1 MVSPRLSLVLDGQ
14 DQPDRAVVYRPRM
27 DANLDALKGCDVQ
40 IVQGFK
46 PDFDAF
52 ERAGFA
58 PQTVADGAF
67 DLAVVAVPRAKA
79 EARALIADAAQRSQR
94 VIVDGQ
100 KTDGIDSL
108 LKEVRKRKEISGV
121 VSKAHGKAFLF
132 DASQGSDDFS
142 DWADPGVL
150 SVIDGFKTR
159 LGVFSSDRVDKASAA
174 LVAALPEKLPANL
187 ADFGAGWGY
196 LSRHILEREGVKKLH
211 IVEAEAA
218 ALDCARLNVDDPRAV
233 FHWADAT
240 EFSIKPDLDGI
251 IMNPPF
257 HTTRAAD
264 PALGQAFIAAAARC
278 LAPHGQLWMVANRH
292 LPYEAKLAEMF
303 GKVVEIGGTPAF
315 KILQASNPLRA
326 RKRPA

>member
-1 MVSPRLSLVLDGQ
+1 
-14 DQPDRAVVYRPRM
+14 M
-27 DANLDALKGCDVQ
+27 DANLDALKGCDLQ

-58 PQTVADGAF
+58 PQTAPEGMF
-67 DLAVVAVPRAKA
+67 DLAIVAVPRVKA
-79 EARALIADAAQRSQR
+79 EARALIADAATRGVR
-94 VIVDGQ
+94 VVVDGQ

-108 LKEVRKRKEISGV
+108 LKDVRKRAPITAL
-121 VSKAHGKAFLF
+121 VSKAHGKAFMF
-132 DASQGSDDFS
+132 DGTTGTADFS

-150 SVIDGFKTR
+150 SIVEDFKTR
-159 LGVFSSDRVDKASAA
+159 LGVFSSDRIDKASAA
-174 LVAALPEKLPANL
+174 LVAALPEKLPATV

-196 LSRHILEREGVKKLH
+196 LSRHILTHEGVKKLH

-240 EFSIKPDLDGI
+240 EFTVKPGLDGI

-264 PALGQAFIAAAARC
+264 PALGQAFIASAARC
-278 LAPHGQLWMVANRH
+278 LAPHGHLWMVANRH

-303 GKVVEIGGTPAF
+303 GTVVEIGGTPAF
-315 KILQASNPLRA
+315 KILQASKPLRA
-326 RKRPA
+326 SKRTA